1 MIEPAQGIG
10 LQPGNAQSINA
21 ACMQQDARVQRM
33 NKLSAS
39 VRAWAT
45 DVNNNE
51 ENVWTLGSTR

>member
-1 MIEPAQGIG
+1 MCERLHDRACSLATRSQRM
-10 LQPGNAQSINA
+10 QHA
-21 ACMQQDARVQRM
+21 ARHARVQRM

-45 DVNNNE
+45 DVNNDE